1 LTITGHFFDDYNE
14 YHSVVLS
21 FKKFYLRHFSSNLAR
36 FISAEMNKLV
46 IADKIVG
53 ITTDNGADIKA
64 ATTDLWPQSSRMSCI
79 AHSINLVVQKSFNLW
94 NHGKK
99 LLLTKEKKTKKNHS
113 EEEQTFQEIEDV
125 VYQEHLEEMNDLD
138 GEDFDQV
145 IDSESEVESDDD
157 DDDDD
162 DEDITIT
169 PFSNFQTLSKELR
182 LNYLTLMHS
191 LIKRVRKLVKIFKN
205 NSIVHAFIND
215 RIKQLNKSATKEDKI
230 YGCF

>member
-36 FISAEMNKLV
+36 FISAEMNKLE

-79 AHSINLVVQKSFNLW
+79 AHSINLVVQKGFNLW

-99 LLLTKEKKTKKNHS
+99 LLLTKEKKTKK
-113 EEEQTFQEIEDV
+113 
-125 VYQEHLEEMNDLD
+125 
-138 GEDFDQV
+138 
-145 IDSESEVESDDD
+145 
-157 DDDDD
+157 
-162 DEDITIT
+162 IT
-169 PFSNFQTLSKELR
+169 QKKSKLF
-182 LNYLTLMHS
+182 
-191 LIKRVRKLVKIFKN
+191 KKLKMLFTKN
-205 NSIVHAFIND
+205 TW
-215 RIKQLNKSATKEDKI
+215 KK
-230 YGCF
+230 

>member
-1 LTITGHFFDDYNE
+1 
-14 YHSVVLS
+14 
-21 FKKFYLRHFSSNLAR
+21 
-36 FISAEMNKLV
+36 
-46 IADKIVG
+46 
-53 ITTDNGADIKA
+53 
-64 ATTDLWPQSSRMSCI
+64 
-79 AHSINLVVQKSFNLW
+79 
-94 NHGKK
+94 
-99 LLLTKEKKTKKNHS
+99 
-113 EEEQTFQEIEDV
+113 
-125 VYQEHLEEMNDLD
+125 MNDLD

-157 DDDDD
+157 DDDY

-191 LIKRVRKLVKIFKN
+191 LIKKVRKLVKIFIN
-205 NSIVHAFIND
+205 NSNVHAFINN